1 MLIGWFNT
9 SFLSLSL
16 QLKTCKEGTHLY
28 ITICCMSASLV
39 KPLRYVLLIATK
51 QG

>member
-1 MLIGWFNT
+1 LVGLILLF
-9 SFLSLSL
+9 SLSLSL